1 MSDDKKDVR
10 RGGVDRGTEVNRDQA
25 GGRGG
30 PAGTRGRVVH
40 LRRTL
45 IVGTGSI
52 AGAHAAAVAANGA
65 RAVVVAGVD
74 VDPARAESFAARH
87 GIEGWSDDLRTALRQ
102 TWPDGGRV
110 DLAHI
115 CTPPGSHVPLAIQCL
130 EAGVPVLLEKP
141 PALSLAEVDE
151 LIAVSERTGVDV
163 AVVFQHRFG
172 SGARRA
178 QALLADSGRLD
189 EGIGRPL
196 LATCHTLWYRDADY
210 FAVPWRGRWDVEG
223 GGPTMGHGIHQ
234 FDLLLAL
241 LGPWAKVSAMAGR
254 QARDT
259 DTEDVSMAVVRF
271 ASGALATIV
280 NSVVSPRQTSSLRI
294 DTERATLEV
303 EHLYGYTDA
312 DWTFTAAPGH
322 EDLAA
327 LWTTDDAEPR
337 SSHASQMEALL
348 DAMDRGEHLPV
359 SLSEARKTLEL
370 VAAIYA
376 SAFTGQVVRRGDIGP
391 GHPFYTR
398 MDGTGSP
405 WTATPKSEENIT

>member
-1 MSDDKKDVR
+1 MS
-10 RGGVDRGTEVNRDQA
+10 
-25 GGRGG
+25 
-30 PAGTRGRVVH
+30 

-45 IVGTGSI
+45 IVGTGTI
-52 AGAHAAAVAANGA
+52 AGAHAAAVAAHGS
-65 RAVVVAGVD
+65 RAVVVACVD
-74 VDPARAESFAARH
+74 LEPARAQDFAARH
-87 GIEGWSDDLRTALRQ
+87 GIEGWSADLPTALRQ

-115 CTPPGSHVPLAIQCL
+115 CTPPGSHVPLAVQCL

-141 PALSLAEVDE
+141 PALSLAEADK
-151 LIAVSERTGVDV
+151 LIAVSERTGVGV

-178 QALLADSGRLD
+178 HALLVDGARSDA
-189 EGIGRPL
+189 GIGRPL

-210 FAVPWRGRWDVEG
+210 FAVPWRGRWDTEG

-241 LGPWAKVSAMAGR
+241 LGPWTEVTAFAGR

-271 ASGALATIV
+271 ASGALATVV

-303 EHLYGYTDA
+303 EHLYGYNDA

-327 LWTTDDAEPR
+327 LWTTDDTEPR
-337 SSHASQMEALL
+337 SSHASQMAALL
-348 DAMDRGEHLPV
+348 DAMDAGEQLPV
-359 SLSEARKTLEL
+359 PLSEARSTLEL

-376 SAFTGQVVRRGDIGP
+376 SAFTGQVVLRGDIGP
-391 GHPFYTR
+391 GHPFYAR
-398 MDGTGSP
+398 MDGTGAP
-405 WTATPKSEENIT
+405 WTTTLDNEEDLA

>member
-1 MSDDKKDVR
+1 VK
-10 RGGVDRGTEVNRDQA
+10 
-25 GGRGG
+25 
-30 PAGTRGRVVH
+30 

-52 AGAHAAAVAANGA
+52 AAAHATAVAGQGG

-74 VDPARAESFAARH
+74 LEPARARDFAARH
-87 GIEGWSDDLRTALRQ
+87 GIEGRSADLDNALAQ
-102 TWPDGGRV
+102 TWADGGRL

-115 CTPPGSHVPLAIQCL
+115 CTPPSSHVPLAVQCL
-130 EAGVPVLLEKP
+130 RAGVPVLLEKP
-141 PALSLAEVDE
+141 PALSLAQVDE
-151 LIAVSERTGVDV
+151 LLAVSESTGVDV

-178 QALLADSGRLD
+178 RALLAVDGAP
-189 EGIGRPL
+189 EQGIGRPL
-196 LATCHTLWYRDADY
+196 VATCHTLWYRDAEY
-210 FAVPWRGRWDVEG
+210 FAVPWRGRGDVEG

-241 LGPWAKVSAMAGR
+241 LGPWAEVSALAGR

-271 ASGALATIV
+271 DSGALATVV
-280 NSVVSPRQTSSLRI
+280 NSVVSPRRTSSLRI

-322 EDLAA
+322 EELAA
-327 LWTTDDAEPR
+327 LWTTDDTAPG
-337 SSHASQMEALL
+337 SSHACQMAALL
-348 DAMDRGEHLPV
+348 DAMDAGEPLPV
-359 SLSEARKTLEL
+359 PLREARSTLEL

-376 SAFTGQVVRRGDIGP
+376 SAFTGKVVRCGDIGP
-391 GHPFYTR
+391 GHPFYAR
-398 MDGTGSP
+398 MDGTGAP
-405 WTATPKSEENIT
+405 WAAAADHEQAYP

>member
-1 MSDDKKDVR
+1 VSR
-10 RGGVDRGTEVNRDQA
+10 
-25 GGRGG
+25 
-30 PAGTRGRVVH
+30 
-40 LRRTL
+40 RRTL
-45 IVGTGSI
+45 IVGTGAI
-52 AGAHAAAVAANGA
+52 AGAHAAAVAASGT

-74 VDPARAESFAARH
+74 LEPVRAHDFATRH
-87 GIEGWSDDLRTALRQ
+87 GIEGWSDDLPAALAQ

-115 CTPPGSHVPLAIQCL
+115 CTPPGSHVPLAVQCL

-178 QALLADSGRLD
+178 RALLTGG
-189 EGIGRPL
+189 GIGRPL
-196 LATCHTLWYRDADY
+196 VATCHTLWYRDDDY

-241 LGPWAKVSAMAGR
+241 LGPWAEVTAMAGR

-271 ASGALATIV
+271 ANGALATVV
-280 NSVVSPRQTSSLRI
+280 NSLVSPRQTSTLRI
-294 DTERATLEV
+294 DTEHATLEV
-303 EHLYGYTDA
+303 EHLYGYTDL

-327 LWTTDDAEPR
+327 GWSTDAAEPR
-337 SSHASQMEALL
+337 SNHASQMAAVL
-348 DAMDRGEHLPV
+348 DAMDAGEPLPV
-359 SLSEARKTLEL
+359 PLREARSTLEL

-376 SAFTGQVVRRGDIGP
+376 SAFTGQIVRSGDIVP
-391 GHPFYTR
+391 GHPFYAR
-398 MDGTGSP
+398 MDGTGAP
-405 WTATPKSEENIT
+405 WSAAPHPEETVA